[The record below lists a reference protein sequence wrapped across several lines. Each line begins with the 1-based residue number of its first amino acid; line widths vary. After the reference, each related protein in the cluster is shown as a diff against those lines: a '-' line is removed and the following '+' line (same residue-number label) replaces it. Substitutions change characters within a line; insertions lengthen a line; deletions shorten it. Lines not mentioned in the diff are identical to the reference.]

1 MAVNAQLRAIGFMRY
16 CFVFLPLLFCCGL
29 ILQLSDLMELSSYE
43 RDFKNAKALKTLLEN
58 TDPEHLVQATK
69 RKIEQAE
76 RHSAPDS
83 PNRPPVGALTIAQV

>member
-1 MAVNAQLRAIGFMRY
+1 MRSCY
-16 CFVFLPLLFCCGL
+16 VLLPLQITFCCGF
-29 ILQLSDLMELSSYE
+29 ILRLSDLMELSSYE

-76 RHSAPDS
+76 RHSVPDS